1 MRVIFSLAFL
11 ATAAAFVQQPA
22 RTAVN
27 TWVKTR
33 TPVMSMSAADVF
45 ATAPMLS
52 PENLLQNVPMQTALE
67 VSTPAFLAV
76 LLGTFLPVLFLIT
89 LYLSSEA
96 RSKGIAEGYDGT
108 YYKETDNF

>member
-1 MRVIFSLAFL
+1 MRVLISLAFL
-11 ATAAAFVQQPA
+11 ATAVAFVQQAARVPA
-22 RTAVN
+22 N

-45 ATAPMLS
+45 ASSPALA
-52 PENLLQNVPMQTALE
+52 PENLLQNIPMQTALE
-67 VSTPAFLAV
+67 VTTPAFLAV

-96 RSKGIAEGYDGT
+96 RAGGIDEKYDGT